1 VPVFISFF
9 KKALQKLLILNLII
23 LSVELLDIKAQTIND
38 VIERYELSPQMIS
51 YHPNGEWIMS
61 SSSDGDNPYLLIRI
75 DDIET
80 IEAEID
86 TLKYGYYSNISK
98 LSNDGDELLYGF
110 LDTLK
115 TERRTYL
122 PSHVRGWHIQ

>member
-1 VPVFISFF
+1 
-9 KKALQKLLILNLII
+9 
-23 LSVELLDIKAQTIND
+23 
-38 VIERYELSPQMIS
+38 MIS

-75 DDIET
+75 DDAET
-80 IEAEID
+80 TEAEID
-86 TLKYGYYSNISK
+86 TLNYGYYSNISK